1 MNFLGHLYFSNNN
14 LELMYANLFGDHVKG
29 SDYSHFPEIVQTGI
43 SLHRSIDNYIDHHPK
58 VVELM
63 HKLYPELP
71 KVTGIA
77 IDLFFDHLLAIH
89 WKKYHSD
96 EYFEF
101 LETFYSYSPQ
111 NWDSFSPHFQ
121 TLITTMKERKW
132 MNYYPQFEG
141 LVKATQGVGSRIS
154 FPNKLPMAS
163 SVFLGHRDEIET
175 CFQLFMKDAIEY
187 FNHKYIELNNK

>member
-1 MNFLGHLYFSNNN
+1 
-14 LELMYANLFGDHVKG
+14 MYANLFGDHVKG

-43 SLHRSIDNYIDHHPK
+43 TLHRSIDNYIDHHPK

-121 TLITTMKERKW
+121 TLITAMKERKW

>member
-71 KVTGIA
+71 KVTVIA
-77 IDLFFDHLLAIH
+77 MTFSLTTYWPFIGKNFTHL
-89 WKKYHSD
+89 S
-96 EYFEF
+96 
-101 LETFYSYSPQ
+101 
-111 NWDSFSPHFQ
+111 
-121 TLITTMKERKW
+121 
-132 MNYYPQFEG
+132 
-141 LVKATQGVGSRIS
+141 IS
-154 FPNKLPMAS
+154 NS
-163 SVFLGHRDEIET
+163 
-175 CFQLFMKDAIEY
+175 
-187 FNHKYIELNNK
+187 